1 MGALDRSVIVPC
13 NARSDSTF
21 SAKVQ
26 SLQLP
31 ISCFHSSR
39 RCEAAEARR
48 GGLRSEVYWPCNLI
62 ARVVSKSHKRCHRC
76 ARSHRAHHRFVIVG
90 LGSCV
95 SS

>member
-31 ISCFHSSR
+31 ISWFHSSHASLR
-39 RCEAAEARR
+39 AKRLGLLSFHRENHL
-48 GGLRSEVYWPCNLI
+48 GGKGISRPIVVAMTSKLR
-62 ARVVSKSHKRCHRC
+62 
-76 ARSHRAHHRFVIVG
+76 ARSA
-90 LGSCV
+90 CV
-95 SS
+95 SPAANRPATA